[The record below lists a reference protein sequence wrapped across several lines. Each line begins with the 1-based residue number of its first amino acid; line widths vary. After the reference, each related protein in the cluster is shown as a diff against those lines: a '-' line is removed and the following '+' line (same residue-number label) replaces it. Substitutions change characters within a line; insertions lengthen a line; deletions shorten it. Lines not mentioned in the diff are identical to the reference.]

1 MSMTSDLWLLFSML
15 CDFVNLTGTL
25 QIGNKTTSHW
35 KDTSCT
41 QCTIKE
47 VKKNGI
53 SVYKIHFQMC
63 IPFISSKISS
73 LKQSTNE
80 NEIFTMTSKYIIGN

>member
-1 MSMTSDLWLLFSML
+1 ML

-35 KDTSCT
+35 KKYIMYTVYYKGS
-41 QCTIKE
+41 
-47 VKKNGI
+47 KKNGI